1 MLLTSVLT
9 LALLS
14 YAGGFQEGDWVNY
27 GDFRYISS
35 VAMDLNTVYFGTT
48 DGVIRY
54 DRFANRWLDPLTITD
69 GLPDSH
75 INNIAYDPDYDRLW
89 VSTPLGDAYYQPTA
103 QQWYPGFE
111 FPANLARNDF
121 RPSALGMLTTEF
133 GFTYQ
138 NGRLIDINSQ
148 SFQLTRGVNDGFDHL
163 YTGTWGTGAVLI
175 NPRYGSL
182 RSIPFGL
189 YTDDASALIR
199 IGDKFWIGGGL
210 SEGISPGIT
219 LCDTSLQNWSWY
231 PEQYTPGLASTY
243 VTSAVADSNITWLG
257 TDNGLLRFDGE
268 SEQFTSLPNFAALPT
283 SYVTSLAVD
292 STWVYVGTDNGLGY
306 INRMPVEHKK
316 NKKEE
321 RAALDGDPQSADSAK
336 VSTKDKTMPSA
347 KNRLQ
352 GWYVYKLKVIDNYL
366 YAGSDRGALRRPI
379 NSNVDFEKVDTPD
392 NLLSTDIV
400 DIIKSGDSLLF
411 ATRND
416 VVVVDTKSGKSK
428 SLTGLIHFGQWRIRQ
443 IAADSQ
449 YIWAATDAG
458 LWMYRLSDGY
468 ERLFTTADGMI
479 SSNVRSLEMIG
490 DYIWM
495 ATPNGVIRFYWNRPG
510 RIN

>member
-1 MLLTSVLT
+1 MLLTSVLS

-69 GLPDSH
+69 GLPDSR

-111 FPANLARNDF
+111 FPANLVRNDL
-121 RPSALGMLTTEF
+121 RVSALGMLTTDF
-133 GFTYQ
+133 GYTYQ
-138 NGRLIDINSQ
+138 NGRLTDLYSQ

-163 YTGTWGTGAVLI
+163 YTGTWGMGAVMI

-182 RSIPFGL
+182 QSLPFGL
-189 YTDDASALIR
+189 YTDDASALIK
-199 IGDKFWIGGGL
+199 IDDNFWIGGGL

-219 LCDTSLQNWSWY
+219 LCDTSLQHWSWY
-231 PEQYTPGLASTY
+231 PGQYTPGLSSTY
-243 VTSAVADSNITWLG
+243 LTSAVADNNITWLG
-257 TDNGLLRFDGE
+257 TDNGLLRFDKE
-268 SEQFTSLPNFAALPT
+268 SGQFISLPNSATMPS
-283 SYVTSLAVD
+283 SYVTSLAAD
-292 STWVYVGTDNGLGY
+292 SVWIYVGTDNGLGY
-306 INRMPVEHKK
+306 IINLP
-316 NKKEE
+316 EE
-321 RAALDGDPQSADSAK
+321 RKKSKKQEEAALDSGPQPADSAGAK
-336 VSTKDKTMPSA
+336 SALSA
-347 KNRLQ
+347 KNILL
-352 GWYVYKLKVIDNYL
+352 GWYIYKLKVIDDYL
-366 YAGSDRGALRRPI
+366 YVGSDRGALRRPI
-379 NSNVDFEKVDTPD
+379 NSSIDFERVDTPD
-392 NLLSTDIV
+392 SLLSTDIV
-400 DIIKSGDSLLF
+400 DIIKNGNSLLF

-416 VVVVDTKSGKSK
+416 VVVVDTKSGRSK
-428 SLTGLIHFGQWRIRQ
+428 SLTGLTHFGQWRIRQ

-449 YIWAATDAG
+449 YVWAATDAG

-468 ERLFTTADGMI
+468 ERMFTTADGMI
-479 SSNVRSLEMIG
+479 SANVRSLELIG

-495 ATPNGVIRFYWNRPG
+495 ATPNGVIRFYWDRPG